1 MLVSCRY
8 SGLSSLRLLP
18 STATSKNAG
27 TAMVVYESVTQ
38 AGVAKEA
45 LDGFLVDKDAPI
57 KVDYAAR
64 G

>member
-1 MLVSCRY
+1 
-8 SGLSSLRLLP
+8 
-18 STATSKNAG
+18 
-27 TAMVVYESVTQ
+27 MVVYETVSQ

-57 KVDYAAR
+57 KVDFAAR

>member
-1 MLVSCRY
+1 MQA
-8 SGLSSLRLLP
+8 G
-18 STATSKNAG
+18 AKNAG
-27 TAMVVYESVTQ
+27 TAMVVYETVSQ

-57 KVDYAAR
+57 KVEYAAR